1 MDIDR
6 AAQVVAAFEQIHTG
20 QRAEIGFELERIG
33 RTRIER
39 REGVVECGLLQLGQR
54 FGRRANQLDIG
65 RAVGPRE
72 HRNGLALDPREAVHP
87 HQRSGAGLQRDGD
100 AGARRSAR
108 IGHAQGKRE
117 RLAEP
122 GRLRSHVQAERE
134 AGLGGLR
141 PGRCGIEE
149 FGPALGREA
158 ERCDADLGKPLGTDE
173 PHRAHLPDRR
183 ESAAE
188 RSPRIEQALA
198 EAHGDIGL
206 ARKFDRARELLGARG
221 AVQEVEH
228 LLRLQH
234 RQVARFEMDEGHV
247 LNAAAEGELP
257 GVNGVSGV
265 NGVNAMARLFP
276 LALNGLLNSVH
287 SR

>member
-6 AAQVVAAFEQIHTG
+6 ATQVVAALLQVQAG
-20 QRAEIGFELERIG
+20 QRAEVGFELERIG
-33 RTRIER
+33 RARIER
-39 REGVVECGLLQLGQR
+39 REGVVECCLLQLGQR
-54 FGRRANQLDIG
+54 LGRCANEFDIS
-65 RAVGPRE
+65 RAVGAGKHGDRLPF
-72 HRNGLALDPREAVHP
+72 DPGEAIHP
-87 HQRSGAGLQRDGD
+87 DQRSGSGLQRDGD
-100 AGARRSAR
+100 AGARRAAR
-108 IGHAQGKRE
+108 IGDAQRQRE

-122 GRLRSHVQAERE
+122 GRLRAHVQAERE
-134 AGLGGLR
+134 AGLGR
-141 PGRCGIEE
+141 RRRGRSAIEE
-149 FGPALGREA
+149 FGPALGCEA
-158 ERCDADLGKPLGTDE
+158 ERGNADLGEALGADQ
-173 PHRAHLPDRR
+173 PHRAHLRDRR
-183 ESAAE
+183 ERAAE
-188 RSPRIEQALA
+188 RGTRIEQALA
-198 EAHGDIGL
+198 EAHADIGL
-206 ARKFDRARELLGARG
+206 ARKFDLARQLLRARG